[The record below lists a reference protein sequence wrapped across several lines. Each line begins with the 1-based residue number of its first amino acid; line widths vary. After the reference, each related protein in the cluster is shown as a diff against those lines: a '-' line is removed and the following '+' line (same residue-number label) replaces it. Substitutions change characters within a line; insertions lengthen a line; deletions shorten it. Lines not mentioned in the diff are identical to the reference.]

1 MIGAEVEHVR
11 GEADEREPQPPRAW
25 AAPLRGY
32 PADSS
37 GPGYRHSAALDR
49 RQRKLLGWRIRIL
62 GLTEAITP
70 EHEDFGVL
78 DESVGDRRGDGGI
91 EENVAPVGERC
102 VGGYDCG
109 TFLAM
114 AGGDN
119 LIEEVRRLLVEGQI
133 SKFVADE
140 QRGLGI
146 GLELADEGMIDLGGE
161 QVIEHVHGGGEQ
173 EDRKSTRLNSSH
185 LGI

>member
-1 MIGAEVEHVR
+1 MIEDGAN
-11 GEADEREPQPPRAW
+11 GREPKPPPAW

-49 RQRKLLGWRIRIL
+49 SQRKLLGWRIRIL
-62 GLTEAITP
+62 GLTEAVAA
-70 EHEDFGVL
+70 EHEDLRVL
-78 DESVGDRRGDGGI
+78 DEPVGDRRSDGRI

-109 TFLAM
+109 TFLAV
-114 AGGDN
+114 AGRDH

-133 SKFVADE
+133 SKFVTKCSA
-140 QRGLGI
+140 
-146 GLELADEGMIDLGGE
+146 
-161 QVIEHVHGGGEQ
+161 EHLSINVKLSEMW
-173 EDRKSTRLNSSH
+173 S
-185 LGI
+185 

>member
-1 MIGAEVEHVR
+1 MIGAEVEH
-11 GEADEREPQPPRAW
+11 GGTKPNEREPQPPPAW

-49 RQRKLLGWRIRIL
+49 SRRKLLDRRTRVL
-62 GLTEAITP
+62 GLAEAVAA
-70 EHEDFGVL
+70 EHEDLGVL
-78 DESVGDRRGDGGI
+78 DEPVGDCRGDGRI

-109 TFLAM
+109 TSLAV

-133 SKFVADE
+133 SKFVTDQ

-161 QVIEHVHGGGEQ
+161 QVIEHVHGTGASG
-173 EDRKSTRLNSSH
+173 KSIKERPQPLQV
-185 LGI
+185 